1 MAEISQDLKEKLSQA
16 LSTGDAESS
25 VQLTEQAVEQGVD
38 PLKIIQE
45 VVVPTL
51 TEVGNKFQAFEIFLP
66 ELMSSGQAAK
76 QASEILEQ
84 ALVASGGGSSSLGTV
99 LIGTVEND
107 VHDIGKN
114 IVGTLLKA
122 HGFKV
127 IDLGRS
133 VAPTTFLEEAEKNNA
148 EVIAL
153 SALMTTTR
161 SAARSTV
168 DIFEQTD
175 VRDQY
180 KIIIGGG
187 SMSQDYADEIRA
199 DGFAPDAASAV
210 DLCKEL
216 LNL

>member
-25 VQLTEQAVEQGVD
+25 VEFTEQAVAQGAD

-76 QASEILEQ
+76 QTSEILEQ
-84 ALVASGGGSSSLGTV
+84 ALVASGAESSSLGTV

-122 HGFKV
+122 HGFKI

-133 VAPTTFLEEAEKNNA
+133 VAPTTFLEEAEKNNV

-216 LNL
+216 LDL

>member
-1 MAEISQDLKEKLSQA
+1 MTEITQDLKEKLSQA

-25 VQLTEQAVEQGVD
+25 VEFTEQAVAQGAD
-38 PLKIIQE
+38 PLQIIQE

-76 QASEILEQ
+76 QTSEILEQ
-84 ALVASGGGSSSLGTV
+84 ALVASGAESSSLGTV

-122 HGFKV
+122 HGFKI

-133 VAPTTFLEEAEKNNA
+133 VAPTTFLEEAEKNNV

-216 LNL
+216 LDL

>member
-1 MAEISQDLKEKLSQA
+1 MTEITQDLKEKLSQA

-25 VQLTEQAVEQGVD
+25 VEFTEQAVAQGAD
-38 PLKIIQE
+38 PLQIIQE

-76 QASEILEQ
+76 QTSEILEQ
-84 ALVASGGGSSSLGTV
+84 ALVASGAESSSLGTV

-122 HGFKV
+122 HGFKI

-133 VAPTTFLEEAEKNNA
+133 VAPTTLLEEAEKNNV

-216 LNL
+216 LDL